1 MALLGP
7 DGQTPVTAPA
17 APEPAEPQPPTQV
30 VTAFI
35 VFQLPN
41 GRWTVTD
48 DLSSSLITMRGPSQD
63 DLISGASNVVAEV
76 SARKAADMAAQ
87 TTIQTQLAMARQAQQ
102 AQAASQMTPAEA
114 AAAQAAMTG
123 NVPAGFRR

>member
-7 DGQTPVTAPA
+7 DGQTPVTAPE
-17 APEPAEPQPPTQV
+17 PEVAEPQPPMQV
-30 VTAFI
+30 VTAF
-35 VFQLPN
+35 VVYQHPN
-41 GRWTVTD
+41 GRWIVTD
-48 DLSSSLITMRGPSQD
+48 DLSVPIITMRGVSQD

-102 AQAASQMTPAEA
+102 QAAAQSMTPEQA
-114 AAAQAAMTG
+114 AAAQAVMTG
-123 NVPAGFRR
+123 QVPAGFRR